1 MDLKNIKS
9 FMVMDIL
16 ELAQEMERKGEKII
30 HMEVG
35 EPDFDTPT
43 SIKNYAIRALKR
55 GVVKYTHSMGSFELR
70 EEIGNFYKKRYGI
83 SIEPEEVVVT
93 QGSSPAM
100 FLIFAILIERGDK
113 ILLTD
118 PHYPCY
124 PNFIRFFGG
133 IPVFIPLSEEENY
146 QIDIKTFKKL
156 SRGAKAI
163 IVNSPANPTGAV
175 MEKEVMREIADSGLF
190 VISDEIYHGLTYEG
204 EEISMRQLTDR
215 SFIINGFS
223 KAFSMTGWRL
233 GYAVFPKKF
242 YRDIQKLQQNF
253 FISANAFVQ
262 KAGICALRNG
272 WKDVERMRDVFRKRR
287 DFLVSELKNNG
298 FPVRFIPGGAFYFM
312 LNIKNLKMKSLKFA
326 VECLKKAKV
335 AVAPGIDFGSRGEG
349 FVRLSYS
356 ISIPK
361 MKEGI
366 KRLKEFC
373 EEVKRKRI

>member
-1 MDLKNIKS
+1 MNLKNITS

-16 ELAQEMERKGEKII
+16 ELAKEMERKGEKII

-35 EPDFDTPT
+35 EPDFDTPS
-43 SIKNYAIRALKR
+43 SIKNYAIKSLKN
-55 GVVKYTHSMGSFELR
+55 GFVKYTHSMGSFELR
-70 EEIGNFYKKRYGI
+70 EEICNFYKKRYGV
-83 SIEPEEVVVT
+83 SIEPDEVVIT

-100 FLIFAILIERGDK
+100 FLIFALLIERGNR

-133 IPVFIPLSEEENY
+133 KPVFIPLSEEENY
-146 QIDIKTFKKL
+146 QIDLKMFKKL
-156 SRGAKAI
+156 SKRAKAI
-163 IVNSPANPTGAV
+163 ILNSPANPTGAV
-175 MEKEVMREIADSGLF
+175 IEKEVMEEIASSGLY

-204 EEISMRQLTDR
+204 EELSMKQFTNR

-233 GYAVFPKKF
+233 GYAIFPKKF

-262 KAGICALRNG
+262 MAGMYAIKYG
-272 WKDVERMRDVFRKRR
+272 WKEVERMRENFRRRR
-287 DFLVSELKNNG
+287 DFLVSELKKNG
-298 FPVRFIPGGAFYFM
+298 FSVKFIPKGAFYFM
-312 LNIKNLKMKSLKFA
+312 LNIKNLKKKSLEFA
-326 VECLKKAKV
+326 LECLKSEKV

-349 FVRLSYS
+349 FVRLSYT
-356 ISIPK
+356 ISIEK
-361 MKEGI
+361 IKEGI
-366 KRLKEFC
+366 RKLKNFC
-373 EEVKRKRI
+373 TKTCLFK

>member
-1 MDLKNIKS
+1 MDLKMIKS

-16 ELAQEMERKGEKII
+16 ELAKEMERRGEKII

-35 EPDFDTPT
+35 EPDFDTP
-43 SIKNYAIRALKR
+43 SAIKNYAIKALKS
-55 GVVKYTHSMGSFELR
+55 GEVKYTHSMGSFELR
-70 EEIGNFYKKRYGI
+70 EEIGNFYKRRYGI
-83 SIEPEEVVVT
+83 SIEPEEIVVT

-100 FLIFAILIERGDK
+100 FLIFALLIEKGDK
-113 ILLTD
+113 ILLTN

-146 QIDIKTFKKL
+146 QIDIKRFKKL

-163 IVNSPANPTGAV
+163 VINSPANPTGAV
-175 MEKEVMREIADSGLF
+175 IEREVMEEIADSGLF

-204 EEISMRQLTDR
+204 EEISMRQLTNR
-215 SFIINGFS
+215 SFVINGFS

-233 GYAVFPKKF
+233 GYAIFPGKF

-262 KAGICALRNG
+262 KAGIYALKNG
-272 WKDVERMRDVFRKRR
+272 WKDVERMREAFRKRR
-287 DFLVSELKNNG
+287 DFLVSELKKNS
-298 FPVRFIPGGAFYFM
+298 FPVKFISRGAFYFM
-312 LNIKNLKMKSLKFA
+312 LNIKNLKMKSFKFA
-326 VECLKKAKV
+326 VECLKKTKV

-349 FVRLSYS
+349 FVRLSYT

-366 KRLKEFC
+366 QKLKEFC
-373 EEVKRKRI
+373 GEIKRGRW